1 MPFAHRFCV
10 VGIGNTKITKKDLL
24 HFGKTVYTKFKKA
37 EISRQND
44 GKMNVLIFYGQL
56 LESEALL

>member
-10 VGIGNTKITKKDLL
+10 VGCIKIKKKKDLDSSNWD
-24 HFGKTVYTKFKKA
+24 HCTKFKKA
-37 EISRQND
+37 EIFRQND
-44 GKMNVLIFYGQL
+44 GKMNVLIFL